1 MIALLSNFLQAR
13 TDKLAKKE
21 TRNKLFFSIKVV
33 TVLIWLRQSMTFI
46 FRVHSL
52 LCRLDALRHSRS
64 SPSDKPP
71 VLTLADLTPGGI
83 SFTKNNSSTSH
94 QRRGIHMSS
103 TYPESTD
110 LFDKKVY
117 YHWEQLNL
125 V

>member
-1 MIALLSNFLQAR
+1 
-13 TDKLAKKE
+13 
-21 TRNKLFFSIKVV
+21 
-33 TVLIWLRQSMTFI
+33 MTFI

-52 LCRLDALRHSRS
+52 LCRLDALHHSRS

-83 SFTKNNSSTSH
+83 SFTKNNSSTSY